1 MAVATSYITPSFYS
15 SVFYW
20 QKKEQSDRQELL
32 DLIDKKPIE
41 TTPLMQEGIDFED
54 DVVRVCSDGI
64 PSKDEVANE
73 VAEIVNGCL
82 WQEKI
87 KTEATCGDNKI
98 LIYGRI
104 DCLKRD
110 WVYDIKCVKRYE
122 LGKYFDSIQHL
133 AYMKAT
139 GLENFKYLVKCGK
152 NLYTEDYHYTGEQ
165 VDKLLTERVFALI
178 NWLKNVGLYER
189 YLVKWGLNK

>member
-1 MAVATSYITPSFYS
+1 MAIASSYITPSFYS

-20 QKKEQSDRQELL
+20 KKKENADAQELL

-41 TTPLMQEGIDFED
+41 TTPLMQQGIDFED
-54 DVVRVCSDGI
+54 EVSRVCYDGVA
-64 PSKDEVANE
+64 SKDEVANE
-73 VAEIVNGCL
+73 VAGIVNGCL

-87 KTEATCGDNKI
+87 RTEVTSGNDKI

-110 WVYDIKCVKRYE
+110 WVYDIKCVKSYD

-139 GLENFKYLVKCGK
+139 GLEKFKYLVKCGK
-152 NLYTEDYHYTGEQ
+152 NLYTEEYHYTREQ
-165 VDKLLTERVFALI
+165 AEELLKERVFSLI
-178 NWLKNVGLYER
+178 NWLKNVGLYDR
-189 YLVKWGLNK
+189 YLIKWGTKK